1 MGTANLG
8 KGFSTK
14 TSKTRQT
21 VRRDQA
27 ADRTAGTA
35 GNNPREHRACRERS
49 EGSYNNDAEQKSLR
63 RPGSWKKGRRSAI
76 MSIIE
81 VKDLTKVYVTG
92 DIELRALDGVSF
104 KIERGEFVCVMGPS
118 GSGKSTM
125 MNILGC
131 LDVPTSG
138 HYELDGVDVK
148 DQTKAELADIR
159 NQKLGFVFQGFNLLP
174 KVDAVEN
181 VELPLLY
188 RGVGSS
194 ARRKAAVNALERV
207 GLGQRL
213 HHRPAQMS
221 GGQQQRVAIAR
232 AIVGEA
238 PIILADEPT
247 GNLDT
252 KTTVEIMNIFTDLHN
267 QGITVIL
274 VTHEPEIATWSER
287 VLRFRD
293 GKLIADEAAP
303 KIEELDSEARQ

>member
-1 MGTANLG
+1 
-8 KGFSTK
+8 
-14 TSKTRQT
+14 
-21 VRRDQA
+21 
-27 ADRTAGTA
+27 
-35 GNNPREHRACRERS
+35 
-49 EGSYNNDAEQKSLR
+49 
-63 RPGSWKKGRRSAI
+63 
-76 MSIIE
+76 MSIIT
-81 VKDLTKVYVTG
+81 VKDLTKIYVTG

-104 KIERGEFVCVMGPS
+104 EIERGEFVCVMGPS

-138 HYELDGVDVK
+138 HYELDGLDVK
-148 DQTKAELADIR
+148 DQDKAELADIR

-188 RGVGSS
+188 RGVPSS
-194 ARRKAAVNALERV
+194 ARRKAAVKALEKV

-252 KTTVEIMNIFTDLHN
+252 KTTVEIMNIFTDLHK

-293 GKLIADEAAP
+293 GRLIADEAAP
-303 KIEELDSEARQ
+303 KLEELDSEAKTQGLGASV

>member
-1 MGTANLG
+1 
-8 KGFSTK
+8 
-14 TSKTRQT
+14 
-21 VRRDQA
+21 
-27 ADRTAGTA
+27 
-35 GNNPREHRACRERS
+35 
-49 EGSYNNDAEQKSLR
+49 
-63 RPGSWKKGRRSAI
+63 

-81 VKDLTKVYVTG
+81 VRDLVKIYKTG
-92 DIELRALDGVSF
+92 DIELHALDGVSF
-104 KIERGEFVCVMGPS
+104 AIERGEFVCVMGPS

-138 HYELDGVDVK
+138 HYELDGLDVK
-148 DQTKAELADIR
+148 DQNKAELADIR

-194 ARRKAAVNALERV
+194 ERRKAAVKALERV
-207 GLGQRL
+207 GLGERL

-252 KTTVEIMNIFTDLHN
+252 KTTVEIMNIFTGLHK

-293 GKLIADEAAP
+293 GRLIADEAAP
-303 KIEELDSEARQ
+303 KMEELESEAKGQ

>member
-1 MGTANLG
+1 
-8 KGFSTK
+8 
-14 TSKTRQT
+14 
-21 VRRDQA
+21 
-27 ADRTAGTA
+27 
-35 GNNPREHRACRERS
+35 
-49 EGSYNNDAEQKSLR
+49 
-63 RPGSWKKGRRSAI
+63 
-76 MSIIE
+76 MSIIA
-81 VKDLTKVYVTG
+81 VKDLVKIYRTG
-92 DIELRALDGVSF
+92 DIELHALDGVSF
-104 KIERGEFVCVMGPS
+104 EIERGEFVCVMGPS

-148 DQTKAELADIR
+148 DQNKAELADIR
-159 NQKLGFVFQGFNLLP
+159 NRKLGFVFQGFNLLP
-174 KVDAVEN
+174 RVDAVEN

-188 RGVGSS
+188 RGVKSS
-194 ARRKAAVNALERV
+194 ERRKAAVNALERV
-207 GLGQRL
+207 GLGERM
-213 HHRPAQMS
+213 HHRPSQMS

-232 AIVGEA
+232 AIVGNA

-252 KTTVEIMNIFTDLHN
+252 KTTVEIMNIFTELHK

-303 KIEELDSEARQ
+303 KVDELDTEAKQ

>member
-1 MGTANLG
+1 MA
-8 KGFSTK
+8 
-14 TSKTRQT
+14 
-21 VRRDQA
+21 
-27 ADRTAGTA
+27 
-35 GNNPREHRACRERS
+35 
-49 EGSYNNDAEQKSLR
+49 
-63 RPGSWKKGRRSAI
+63 
-76 MSIIE
+76 IIE
-81 VKDLTKVYVTG
+81 VKNLVKIYKTG
-92 DIELRALDGVSF
+92 DIELRALNDVSF
-104 KIERGEFVCVMGPS
+104 SVERGQFVCVMGPS

-131 LDVPTSG
+131 LDVASSG
-138 HYELDGVDVK
+138 NYELDGINVK
-148 DQTKAELADIR
+148 NQNKAELADVR

-188 RGVGSS
+188 RGVSGSE
-194 ARRKAAVNALERV
+194 RRKAAIEALERV

-232 AIVGEA
+232 AIVGRA

-252 KTTVEIMNIFTDLHN
+252 KTTVEIMNIFTDLN
-267 QGITVIL
+267 KEGITVIL
-274 VTHEPEIATWSER
+274 VTHEPDIATWSQR

-303 KIEELDSEARQ
+303 KGVQSDNEVKPDNI

>member
-1 MGTANLG
+1 
-8 KGFSTK
+8 
-14 TSKTRQT
+14 
-21 VRRDQA
+21 
-27 ADRTAGTA
+27 
-35 GNNPREHRACRERS
+35 
-49 EGSYNNDAEQKSLR
+49 
-63 RPGSWKKGRRSAI
+63 
-76 MSIIE
+76 MSIIT
-81 VKDLTKVYVTG
+81 VRDLTKIYRTG
-92 DIELRALDGVSF
+92 DIELHALDGVSF
-104 KIERGEFVCVMGPS
+104 TVERGEFVCVMGPS

-138 HYELDGVDVK
+138 HYELDGVNVK
-148 DQTKAELADIR
+148 NQNKAELADIR

-188 RGVGSS
+188 RGVSS
-194 ARRKAAVNALERV
+194 SVRRKAAVHALERV
-207 GLGQRL
+207 GLGERL

-252 KTTVEIMNIFTDLHN
+252 KTTVEIMNIFTDLHR

-303 KIEELDSEARQ
+303 KLEELDTD

>member
-1 MGTANLG
+1 M
-8 KGFSTK
+8 
-14 TSKTRQT
+14 
-21 VRRDQA
+21 A
-27 ADRTAGTA
+27 A
-35 GNNPREHRACRERS
+35 
-49 EGSYNNDAEQKSLR
+49 
-63 RPGSWKKGRRSAI
+63 
-76 MSIIE
+76 IIE
-81 VKDLTKVYVTG
+81 VKNLVKIYKTG
-92 DIELRALDGVSF
+92 DIELRALNDVSF

-131 LDVPTSG
+131 LDVASSG
-138 HYELDGVDVK
+138 SYELDGINVK
-148 DQTKAELADIR
+148 TQNRAELADVR
-159 NQKLGFVFQGFNLLP
+159 NHKLGFVFQGFNLLP

-188 RGVGSS
+188 RGVAS
-194 ARRKAAVNALERV
+194 AVRRKAAVEALERV

-232 AIVGEA
+232 AIVGRA

-252 KTTVEIMNIFTDLHN
+252 KTTVEIMNIFTELHKE
-267 QGITVIL
+267 GITVIL
-274 VTHEPEIATWSER
+274 VTHEPDIATWSER

-293 GKLIADEAAP
+293 GQLIADEDAP
-303 KIEELDSEARQ
+303 RGVQLDNEVKPGT

>member
-1 MGTANLG
+1 
-8 KGFSTK
+8 
-14 TSKTRQT
+14 
-21 VRRDQA
+21 
-27 ADRTAGTA
+27 
-35 GNNPREHRACRERS
+35 
-49 EGSYNNDAEQKSLR
+49 
-63 RPGSWKKGRRSAI
+63 
-76 MSIIE
+76 MSIIT
-81 VKDLTKVYVTG
+81 VRDLTKIYRTG
-92 DIELRALDGVSF
+92 DIELHALDGVSF
-104 KIERGEFVCVMGPS
+104 TVERGEFVCVMGPS

-138 HYELDGVDVK
+138 HYELDGVNVK
-148 DQTKAELADIR
+148 NQNKAELADIR

-188 RGVGSS
+188 RGVSS
-194 ARRKAAVNALERV
+194 SVRRKAAVHALERV
-207 GLGQRL
+207 GLGERL

-252 KTTVEIMNIFTDLHN
+252 KTTVEIMNIFTDLHR

-303 KIEELDSEARQ
+303 KLEELDTEARPQQQNQQAGINT

>member
-1 MGTANLG
+1 MG
-8 KGFSTK
+8 
-14 TSKTRQT
+14 
-21 VRRDQA
+21 
-27 ADRTAGTA
+27 
-35 GNNPREHRACRERS
+35 
-49 EGSYNNDAEQKSLR
+49 
-63 RPGSWKKGRRSAI
+63 
-76 MSIIE
+76 IIE
-81 VKDLTKVYVTG
+81 VRDLVKTYKTG
-92 DIELRALDGVSF
+92 DIELHALAGVSF
-104 KIERGEFVCVMGPS
+104 EIEQGEFVCVMGPS

-138 HYELDGVDVK
+138 QYELDGVNVK
-148 DQTKAELADIR
+148 DQNKAELADIR

-174 KVDAVEN
+174 KADAVEN

-188 RGVGSS
+188 RGVGGSE
-194 ARRKAAVNALERV
+194 RRKAAVHALELV
-207 GLGQRL
+207 GLGGRL

-252 KTTVEIMNIFTDLHN
+252 KTTVEIMNIFTELHK

-303 KIEELDSEARQ
+303 KMEDLDSEAKQ

>member
-1 MGTANLG
+1 
-8 KGFSTK
+8 
-14 TSKTRQT
+14 
-21 VRRDQA
+21 
-27 ADRTAGTA
+27 
-35 GNNPREHRACRERS
+35 
-49 EGSYNNDAEQKSLR
+49 
-63 RPGSWKKGRRSAI
+63 

-81 VKDLTKVYVTG
+81 VRDLTKIYVTG

-104 KIERGEFVCVMGPS
+104 TIERGEFVCVMGPS

-138 HYELDGVDVK
+138 KYELDGVNVK

-159 NQKLGFVFQGFNLLP
+159 NQKLGFVVQGFNHLP

-188 RGVGSS
+188 RGVNSS

-252 KTTVEIMNIFTDLHN
+252 KTTVEIMNIFTDLHR

-293 GKLIADEAAP
+293 GRLIADEDAP
-303 KIEELDSEARQ
+303 KIEELDSEAKH